1 MMECACVCVHVCRFL
16 WRVMEESA
24 LMCLGYTYESWQQWC
39 HGSTTSTCPP
49 CVWEKK
55 GKSKRE
61 TVCVRLSIRSQEIAD
76 GQWGGSLSYCL
87 YMCVLGLAARIEF
100 NRCTARHISS
110 LVLFS
115 LLFYTYT
122 YLSILPLGQNRTFSL
137 LWNYSTAPDMKSSIK
152 QADPAYRISRWV
164 KKRQEYGLLSD
175 FAPHLQYWS
184 HVTKSIKLRGGLNK
198 FNFWHKKRTY
208 LIFQK
213 TCNNVWKTLLL
224 YLTTECYDW
233 RSLASP
239 SG

>member
-115 LLFYTYT
+115 LLFLYIH
-122 YLSILPLGQNRTFSL
+122 LSFHSSIGTKPNFFSFMELQHSSRHEELHQTGWPSL
-137 LWNYSTAPDMKSSIK
+137 LDQPLSEKKTGVW
-152 QADPAYRISRWV
+152 PAQWFCPTFTVLVSCNQEHKVKRWS
-164 KKRQEYGLLSD
+164 QQIQLL
-175 FAPHLQYWS
+175 
-184 HVTKSIKLRGGLNK
+184 T
-198 FNFWHKKRTY
+198 
-208 LIFQK
+208 
-213 TCNNVWKTLLL
+213 
-224 YLTTECYDW
+224 
-233 RSLASP
+233 
-239 SG
+239 

>member
-115 LLFYTYT
+115 LLFLYIH
-122 YLSILPLGQNRTFSL
+122 LSFHSSIGTKPNFFSFMELQHSSRHEELHQTGWPSLSDQPLSEKKDRSMACSVILPHI
-137 LWNYSTAPDMKSSIK
+137 YST
-152 QADPAYRISRWV
+152 
-164 KKRQEYGLLSD
+164 GLM
-175 FAPHLQYWS
+175 
-184 HVTKSIKLRGGLNK
+184 
-198 FNFWHKKRTY
+198 
-208 LIFQK
+208 
-213 TCNNVWKTLLL
+213 
-224 YLTTECYDW
+224 
-233 RSLASP
+233 
-239 SG
+239 